1 MSELRGRNSK
11 LQEQVQK
18 KTKQL
23 EDILSED
30 KNRLSIH
37 ANGAQPLD
45 RPSIMKKRAQGLQQ
59 ANEAQHRAASVSMK
73 HSSLEKMGNLDKIK
87 D

>member
-37 ANGAQPLD
+37 ANAGQPME
-45 RPSIMKKRAQGLQQ
+45 RPSIMKKRAQGLQ
-59 ANEAQHRAASVSMK
+59 
-73 HSSLEKMGNLDKIK
+73 
-87 D
+87 